1 MIIQNTMQTITIV
14 TQMKMKFEKG
24 HFDELEKIRI
34 YMEYHP
40 EVFTE
45 ELMEYLADTYHHQI
59 LL

>member
-24 HFDELEKIRI
+24 QFDELEKIRI

-40 EVFTE
+40 
-45 ELMEYLADTYHHQI
+45 
-59 LL
+59 